1 MSYLTQWKAW
11 QEDSVFD
18 EQTRKTASSLTEEE
32 AKDAF
37 SGQLTFGT
45 GGMRGV
51 IGVGT
56 NRMNVYTVGRATQG
70 LADFIRSQTQ
80 EGSVVI
86 AYDSRRMS
94 KEFAL
99 DSACILAANGIHAY
113 LFDSLRPT
121 PELSFA
127 VRSLHATAGIV
138 ITASHNPP
146 EYNGYKV
153 YWSDGGQIVPPYDAL
168 IIGCI
173 DKVTSFADVKRICKD
188 EAEKSGLLTVIGE
201 KMDQKYLAAI
211 KRNLLSPDVCREMG
225 KKLKIVYTPLHGTGN
240 VPVRRILR
248 EMGFENVYVV
258 AEQETPDGDFPTVK
272 SPNPEDARAFDM
284 ALALARKKDADLVL
298 ATDPDADRL
307 GIYAKD
313 GRGEY
318 VSFTGNM
325 SGLLIAQYV
334 LSRRKQLGQ
343 LPEPSENGALV
354 TTIVSSAMAYPV
366 ARAYGLSVIE
376 TLTGF
381 KYIGEQIKRFEEA
394 LAANGGVADRRKG
407 AYVYEFGF
415 EESYGCLVGTHARDK
430 DAVMAVA
437 ALCEAAAYYAKLGK
451 TLPDVMQE
459 MYERYGYYAE
469 GLESLKL
476 EGVSGKARIDEMMR
490 RLREN
495 PPATVGKWRVEAVR
509 DYLSGVRRDALGNS
523 SPVNL
528 PRSNVL
534 YFELSDE
541 GWCCVRP
548 SGTEPKIKFYFGVK
562 RESEV
567 GAKQALAT
575 LKQQFLAL
583 FG

>member
-1 MSYLTQWKAW
+1 MSYLMQWKAW

-18 EQTRKTASSLTEEE
+18 EQTRKAASSLTEEE

-211 KRNLLSPDVCREMG
+211 KRNLLSPNVCREMG

-437 ALCEAAAYYAKLGK
+437 ALCEAAAYYSKLGK

-495 PPATVGKWRVEAVR
+495 PPATVGEWRVEAVR
-509 DYLSGVRRDALGNS
+509 DYLSGIERDALGNS

-567 GAKQALAT
+567 AAKQALAA
-575 LKQQFLAL
+575 LKQQFLAF

>member
-1 MSYLTQWKAW
+1 MSYLMQWKAW

-18 EQTRKTASSLTEEE
+18 EQTRKAASSLTEEE

-201 KMDQKYLAAI
+201 EMDQKYLAAI

-495 PPATVGKWRVEAVR
+495 PPATVGEWRVEAVR
-509 DYLSGVRRDALGNS
+509 DYLSGIERDALGNS

-567 GAKQALAT
+567 AAKQALAA
-575 LKQQFLAL
+575 LKQQFLAF

>member
-1 MSYLTQWKAW
+1 MSYLMQWKAW

-18 EQTRKTASSLTEEE
+18 EQTRKAASSLTEEE

-437 ALCEAAAYYAKLGK
+437 ALCEAAAYYSKLGK

-495 PPATVGKWRVEAVR
+495 PPATVGEWRVEAVR
-509 DYLSGVRRDALGNS
+509 DYLSGIERDALGNS

-528 PRSNVL
+528 PRSNV
-534 YFELSDE
+534 F
-541 GWCCVRP
+541 
-548 SGTEPKIKFYFGVK
+548 
-562 RESEV
+562 
-567 GAKQALAT
+567 
-575 LKQQFLAL
+575 
-583 FG
+583 

>member
-1 MSYLTQWKAW
+1 MSYLMQWKAW

-18 EQTRKTASSLTEEE
+18 EQTRKAASSLTEEE

-211 KRNLLSPDVCREMG
+211 KRNLLSPNVCREMG

-437 ALCEAAAYYAKLGK
+437 ALCEAAAYYSKLGK

-476 EGVSGKARIDEMMR
+476 EGVSGKARIDEMIR

-495 PPATVGKWRVEAVR
+495 PPATVGEWRVEAVR
-509 DYLSGVRRDALGNS
+509 DYLSGIERDALGNS

-567 GAKQALAT
+567 AAKQALAA
-575 LKQQFLAL
+575 LKQQFLAF

>member
-1 MSYLTQWKAW
+1 MSYLMQWKAW

-18 EQTRKTASSLTEEE
+18 EQTRKAASSLTEEE

-201 KMDQKYLAAI
+201 KTDQKYLAAI

-381 KYIGEQIKRFEEA
+381 KYIGEQIKRFEET

-437 ALCEAAAYYAKLGK
+437 ALCEAAAYYSKLGK

-495 PPATVGKWRVEAVR
+495 PPATVGEWRVEAVR

-567 GAKQALAT
+567 AAKQALAA
-575 LKQQFLAL
+575 LKQQFLAF

>member
-18 EQTRKTASSLTEEE
+18 EQTRKAASSLIEEE

-201 KMDQKYLAAI
+201 ETDQKYLAAI

-381 KYIGEQIKRFEEA
+381 KYIGEQIKCFEEA

-509 DYLSGVRRDALGNS
+509 DYLSGIERDALGNS

>member
-1 MSYLTQWKAW
+1 MSYLMQWKAW

-18 EQTRKTASSLTEEE
+18 EQTRKAASSLTEEE

-495 PPATVGKWRVEAVR
+495 PPATVGEWRVEAVR
-509 DYLSGVRRDALGNS
+509 DYLSGIERDALGNS

-567 GAKQALAT
+567 AAKQALAT
-575 LKQQFLAL
+575 LKQQFLAF

>member
-18 EQTRKTASSLTEEE
+18 EQTRKAASSLTEEE

-201 KMDQKYLAAI
+201 ETDQKYLAAI

-366 ARAYGLSVIE
+366 AREYGLSVIE

-381 KYIGEQIKRFEEA
+381 KYIGEQIKRFEET

-495 PPATVGKWRVEAVR
+495 PPATVGEWRVEAVR

-567 GAKQALAT
+567 AAKQALAA
-575 LKQQFLAL
+575 LKQQFLAF

>member
-1 MSYLTQWKAW
+1 MSYLMQWKAW

-18 EQTRKTASSLTEEE
+18 EQTRKAASSLTEEE

-437 ALCEAAAYYAKLGK
+437 ALCEAAAYYSKLGK

-495 PPATVGKWRVEAVR
+495 PPATVGEWRVEAVR

-567 GAKQALAT
+567 AAKQALAA
-575 LKQQFLAL
+575 LKQQFLAF

>member
-18 EQTRKTASSLTEEE
+18 EQTRKAASSLTEEE

-366 ARAYGLSVIE
+366 AREYGLSVIE

-381 KYIGEQIKRFEEA
+381 KYIGEQIKRFEET

-495 PPATVGKWRVEAVR
+495 PPATVGEWRVEAVR

-567 GAKQALAT
+567 AAKQALAA
-575 LKQQFLAL
+575 LKQQFLAF

>member
-1 MSYLTQWKAW
+1 MSYLMQWKAW

-18 EQTRKTASSLTEEE
+18 EQTRKAASSLTEEE

-437 ALCEAAAYYAKLGK
+437 ALCEAAAYYSKLGK

-495 PPATVGKWRVEAVR
+495 PPATVGEWRVEAVR
-509 DYLSGVRRDALGNS
+509 DYLSGIERDALGNS

-567 GAKQALAT
+567 AAKQALAT
-575 LKQQFLAL
+575 LKQQFLVL

>member
-1 MSYLTQWKAW
+1 MSYLMQWKAW

-18 EQTRKTASSLTEEE
+18 EQTRKAASSLTEEE

-70 LADFIRSQTQ
+70 LADFIRSQMQ

-366 ARAYGLSVIE
+366 AREYGLSVIE

-437 ALCEAAAYYAKLGK
+437 ALCEAAAYYSKLGK

-495 PPATVGKWRVEAVR
+495 PPATVGEWRVEAVR
-509 DYLSGVRRDALGNS
+509 DYLSGIERDALGNS

-567 GAKQALAT
+567 AAKQALAT
-575 LKQQFLAL
+575 LKQQFLVL